1 MTDHRQET
9 LRAQLAELNQRSH
22 WYSAQLWQLPFAY
35 LGITGVA
42 LASLDSATPRK
53 YAITCFAAGV
63 LGLLVLI
70 HMVAVRRLEK
80 RAIAKLCDVEKELG
94 LAPAEDSVVDVY
106 PMMLATF
113 LGMAFYFALGV
124 HFLRQP

>member
-1 MTDHRQET
+1 MTDNGQET

-42 LASLDSATPRK
+42 LASLDSATPKK

-63 LGLLVLI
+63 LGLLVFI

-80 RAIAKLCDVEKELG
+80 RAIAKLSEVEKELG
-94 LAPAEDSVVDVY
+94 LSPAEDSVVDVY
-106 PMMLATF
+106 PMIIATF

-124 HFLRQP
+124 HFLRQF

>member
-1 MTDHRQET
+1 MTDNRQET

-42 LASLDSATPRK
+42 LASLDSAIPRK

-70 HMVAVRRLEK
+70 HMFAVRRLEK
-80 RAIAKLCDVEKELG
+80 RAIAKLSDVEKELG

-106 PMMLATF
+106 PMIIATF

-124 HFLRQP
+124 HFFRQP

>member
-1 MTDHRQET
+1 MTDNRQET

-63 LGLLVLI
+63 LGLLVFI
-70 HMVAVRRLEK
+70 HMLAVRRLEK
-80 RAIAKLCDVEKELG
+80 RAIGKLSEVEKELG
-94 LAPAEDSVVDVY
+94 AR
-106 PMMLATF
+106 
-113 LGMAFYFALGV
+113 GG
-124 HFLRQP
+124 

>member
-1 MTDHRQET
+1 MTDNRQET
-9 LRAQLAELNQRSH
+9 LRAQLTELNQRSH

-63 LGLLVLI
+63 LGLLVFI

-80 RAIAKLCDVEKELG
+80 RAIGKLSDVEKELG
-94 LAPAEDSVVDVY
+94 LAPAEDSIVDVY
-106 PMMLATF
+106 PMIMATF
-113 LGMAFYFALGV
+113 LGMVFYFALV
-124 HFLRQP
+124 AHFLRQP